1 MLILLVSWK
10 DIADYLKC
18 SVRKAQRLETLE
30 LPVNRIS
37 GTKSVWASK
46 SEIDRWLKL
55 QAEKTKDR
63 TPAEEIGGLTRSL
76 PFHGRPWWLGI
87 AIALALLTIG
97 SASRPRTG

>member
-1 MLILLVSWK
+1 MNPSPPPPICRAALPGAMWRSGRGSAVKAPPQSNRPNDDLLVSWK

-46 SEIDRWLKL
+46 SEIERWLKL

-63 TPAEEIGGLTRSL
+63 
-76 PFHGRPWWLGI
+76 
-87 AIALALLTIG
+87 
-97 SASRPRTG
+97 